1 MRIAARCGEYEI
13 HADPAAE
20 RDPRL
25 ITVRRGGTL
34 TDEHHRLLAEWA
46 GPCAE
51 HVLHLFEREQSRDTR
66 PRDGHRC
73 RSRVGPR
80 PGSHGDARRAAFAAN
95 AAARGL
101 SDPAK
106 FAALAAGQ
114 AAALAHVQPT
124 IWVLRP
130 TRLGPSA
137 PLRPPVRLRRH
148 GSGTRVAA
156 RKTPLGGS
164 RTGPG

>member
-1 MRIAARCGEYEI
+1 MLGRGLDGRSPRDEERMSFMPIL
-13 HADPAAE
+13 PAE

-46 GPCAE
+46 ALCAE
-51 HVLHLFEREQSRDTR
+51 HVLHLFDEEQPHDTR
-66 PRDGHRC
+66 PRDAIDLGRGWI
-73 RSRVGPR
+73 RGEVRM
-80 PGSHGDARRAAFAAN
+80 GDARRAAFAAN

-101 SDPAK
+101 PDPAK

-130 TRLGPSA
+130 TRLGPPA
-137 PLRPPVRLRRH
+137 PLRRR
-148 GSGTRVAA
+148 
-156 RKTPLGGS
+156 
-164 RTGPG
+164 